1 MTTKTLN
8 NLDNNVLRLNQW
20 KIKIYFYRKDEN
32 EKEFRRPKRQADSY
46 EFLEE
51 LFSEDKELESEPVD
65 KIRNRRRKSRK
76 RRKQGSRRRKLNNA
90 SVEKNEAR
98 EKFTR
103 RNKKQKSW
111 KQDDPME
118 KIYKLDGK

>member
-1 MTTKTLN
+1 MIFN
-8 NLDNNVLRLNQW
+8 NNVLRLNQW

-76 RRKQGSRRRKLNNA
+76 PRKQGSRRRKLNKF